1 MTTPYHWIFYDSFS
15 KTQSNPIGVD
25 EAQMA
30 IFKMKPKDW
39 PRFFVWTQ
47 GWTEW
52 QSLNLFLK
60 SEQTVFITHFTPTSY
75 QQEVTRKHEINSSET
90 KTDSIAVRVLKEVKE
105 ITRSFSGVAFNDE
118 PPVVEPT
125 HGKSSF
131 DGDELSWSET
141 EKPDINFKKLKE
153 KMSFSKRDARHEF
166 KIEVLLISPK
176 GKTFRCNSSNI
187 SLSGS
192 LLEDNIPFDYYG
204 IAFDVVIVNRS
215 AKAEKNARVSLKAK
229 TVGDGLTQR
238 ISFHEMN
245 ADQKRLLHGL
255 LQDYL
260 DEQQKLTR
268 KSG

>member
-47 GWTEW
+47 GWTDW
-52 QSLNLFLK
+52 QSLELFLK
-60 SEQTVFITHFTPTSY
+60 SDQTVFITQFAAATFEH
-75 QQEVTRKHEINSSET
+75 EITRKHDVSAET
-90 KTDSIAVRVLKEVKE
+90 KTDSIAKRVLKEVKE
-105 ITRSFSGVAFNDE
+105 ITRSFSGVAFDDE
-118 PPVVEPT
+118 PPSVEAAL
-125 HGKSSF
+125 GKSSF
-131 DGDELSWSET
+131 DADQLSWAET
-141 EKPDINFKKLKE
+141 EKPDINFKKLKD

-176 GKTFRCNSSNI
+176 GKTFRSNSSNI

-204 IAFDVVIVNRS
+204 ISFDVVIVNRS
-215 AKAEKNARVSLKAK
+215 AQAEKNARVSLKAK

-238 ISFHEMN
+238 ISFHDMT

-268 KSG
+268 KTG